1 MIYNS
6 NIYKKILL
14 TLPANHFFN
23 IIFFNWIYKILGY
36 TIFGNYLF
44 CFSILRAQE
53 SHITISN
60 IIEDL
65 FLQVN
70 NAACSRF
77 IINRAD
83 VWDGAMR
90 GFRRSNCEP
99 QNSIMVK
106 FTDDIGVTE
115 EGIDTGG
122 PKREFLGLLM
132 DHLHKRPIFEGP
144 ETQRFLKYDATGN
157 VFFLL

>member
-1 MIYNS
+1 SPFRN
-6 NIYKKILL
+6 
-14 TLPANHFFN
+14 
-23 IIFFNWIYKILGY
+23 Y
-36 TIFGNYLF
+36 TEVFAPIPL
-44 CFSILRAQE
+44 SDDSSVEDTEETVIAQE

-83 VWDGAMR
+83 VWDGALR
-90 GFRRSNCEP
+90 GFRRSNYEA
-99 QNSIMVK
+99 QNSMMVK

-144 ETQRFLKYDATGN
+144 ETQRFLKYDATVN